1 MSKLYNIY
9 LQEKSKNKDN
19 ILLFKS
25 GIFYISIDDDALKLS
40 SLFHLKLT
48 NLNDFIIKCG
58 IPCSSSEKYF
68 HLLNILNIST
78 KIVDLVTNTTSSIND
93 INDIKN
99 LKTILEKIK
108 NVDIDSLSISD
119 SYKFIEELKKDI
131 ENISL

>member
-48 NLNDFIIKCG
+48 NLNDSIKKCG
-58 IPCSSSEKYF
+58 FPCSSSEKYF